1 MRYLFIFSLFFIAT
15 ALSSQNTLDKEVE
28 ATIKAVEQDL
38 ISWRRHLHANPE
50 LSNREYNTMQY
61 ILDVLAP
68 LNLKI
73 EKGAAKTGVIAVLE
87 TGKPGPIVG
96 LRADID
102 ALPVKERV
110 KLSFASKVETEYEG
124 KTVGVM
130 HACGHDAHTASLL
143 GAGRILN
150 NLRDAFEG
158 TVKLIFQPAEEKLP
172 GGAKL
177 MIEAGVLN
185 NPNVDAIIAQHV
197 FTPFKVGTVAYCFG
211 TAMASTD
218 ELYITIHGKGGHGA
232 YPQDTIDPVMI
243 SAQLLVALQQV
254 VSRTVSPFQPAVL
267 SFGKVIADGAT
278 NVIPDK
284 AYLEGTFRAL
294 DETVRADAHKKIVEI
309 ATHIAEAFGA
319 RAEVRIE
326 KGYPV
331 LHNDEALTR
340 RSYDRAVAYLGQE
353 NVFITTPRMG
363 AEDFAYYS
371 WEIPACFYRL
381 GTGNPEKGIVSNIHT
396 PTFDIDEDALKIGMG
411 LMAWHAIGEL
421 L

>member
-1 MRYLFIFSLFFIAT
+1 MASEYFEDIRTCRRYIH
-15 ALSSQNTLDKEVE
+15 
-28 ATIKAVEQDL
+28 
-38 ISWRRHLHANPE
+38 RHPE
-50 LSNREYNTMQY
+50 LSFFEKETAAFIQQKLTEYHIPFEAN
-61 ILDVLAP
+61 IAGNGIVAIIAGKNP
-68 LNLKI
+68 SK
-73 EKGAAKTGVIAVLE
+73 KTIA
-87 TGKPGPIVG
+87 

-102 ALPVKERV
+102 ALPITEANDVV
-110 KLSFASKVETEYEG
+110 YASSNK
-124 KTVGVM
+124 GVM

-185 NPNVDAIIAQHV
+185 NPNVNAIIAQHV

-371 WEIPACFYRL
+371 REIPACFYRL

>member
-1 MRYLFIFSLFFIAT
+1 MQQLQEQIKNMASEYFEDIRTCRRYIH
-15 ALSSQNTLDKEVE
+15 
-28 ATIKAVEQDL
+28 
-38 ISWRRHLHANPE
+38 RHPE
-50 LSNREYNTMQY
+50 LSFFEKETAAFIQQKLTEYHIPFEAN
-61 ILDVLAP
+61 IAGNGIVAIIAGKNP
-68 LNLKI
+68 SK
-73 EKGAAKTGVIAVLE
+73 KTIA
-87 TGKPGPIVG
+87 

-102 ALPVKERV
+102 ALPITEANDVV
-110 KLSFASKVETEYEG
+110 YASSNK
-124 KTVGVM
+124 GVM

>member
-1 MRYLFIFSLFFIAT
+1 MQQLQEQIKNMASEYFEDIRTCRRYIH
-15 ALSSQNTLDKEVE
+15 
-28 ATIKAVEQDL
+28 
-38 ISWRRHLHANPE
+38 RHPE
-50 LSNREYNTMQY
+50 LSFFEKETAAFIQQKLTEYHIPFEAN
-61 ILDVLAP
+61 IAGNGIVAIIAGKNP
-68 LNLKI
+68 SK
-73 EKGAAKTGVIAVLE
+73 KTIA
-87 TGKPGPIVG
+87 

-102 ALPVKERV
+102 ALPITEANDVV
-110 KLSFASKVETEYEG
+110 YASSNK
-124 KTVGVM
+124 GVM

-185 NPNVDAIIAQHV
+185 NPNVNAIIAQHV

-371 WEIPACFYRL
+371 REIPACFYRL

>member
-1 MRYLFIFSLFFIAT
+1 MQQLQEQIKNMASEYFEDIRTCRRYIH
-15 ALSSQNTLDKEVE
+15 
-28 ATIKAVEQDL
+28 
-38 ISWRRHLHANPE
+38 RHPE
-50 LSNREYNTMQY
+50 LSFFEKETAAFIQQKLTEYHIPFEAN
-61 ILDVLAP
+61 IAGNGIVAIIAGKNP
-68 LNLKI
+68 SK
-73 EKGAAKTGVIAVLE
+73 KTIA
-87 TGKPGPIVG
+87 

-102 ALPVKERV
+102 ALPITEANDVAY
-110 KLSFASKVETEYEG
+110 ASSNK
-124 KTVGVM
+124 GVM

-185 NPNVDAIIAQHV
+185 NPNVNAIIAQHV

-353 NVFITTPRMG
+353 NVIITTPRMG

-371 WEIPACFYRL
+371 REIPACFYRL

>member
-1 MRYLFIFSLFFIAT
+1 MASEYFEDIRTCRRYIH
-15 ALSSQNTLDKEVE
+15 
-28 ATIKAVEQDL
+28 
-38 ISWRRHLHANPE
+38 RHPE
-50 LSNREYNTMQY
+50 LSFFEKETAAFIQQKLTEYHIPFEAN
-61 ILDVLAP
+61 IAGNGIVAIIAGKNP
-68 LNLKI
+68 SK
-73 EKGAAKTGVIAVLE
+73 KTIA
-87 TGKPGPIVG
+87 

-102 ALPVKERV
+102 ALPITEANDVV
-110 KLSFASKVETEYEG
+110 YASSNK
-124 KTVGVM
+124 GVM

-185 NPNVDAIIAQHV
+185 NPNVNAIIAQHV

-353 NVFITTPRMG
+353 NVIITTPRMG

-371 WEIPACFYRL
+371 REIPACFYRL

>member
-1 MRYLFIFSLFFIAT
+1 MASEYFEDIRTCRRYIH
-15 ALSSQNTLDKEVE
+15 
-28 ATIKAVEQDL
+28 
-38 ISWRRHLHANPE
+38 RHPE
-50 LSNREYNTMQY
+50 LSFFEKETAAFIQQKLTEYHIPFEAN
-61 ILDVLAP
+61 IAGNGIVAIIAGKNP
-68 LNLKI
+68 SK
-73 EKGAAKTGVIAVLE
+73 KTIA
-87 TGKPGPIVG
+87 

-102 ALPVKERV
+102 ALPITEANDVV
-110 KLSFASKVETEYEG
+110 YASSNK
-124 KTVGVM
+124 GVM

-371 WEIPACFYRL
+371 REIPACFYRL

>member
-1 MRYLFIFSLFFIAT
+1 MASEYFEDIRTCRRYIH
-15 ALSSQNTLDKEVE
+15 
-28 ATIKAVEQDL
+28 
-38 ISWRRHLHANPE
+38 RHPE
-50 LSNREYNTMQY
+50 LSFFEKETAAFIQQKLTEYHIPFEAN
-61 ILDVLAP
+61 IAGNGIVAIIAGKNP
-68 LNLKI
+68 SK
-73 EKGAAKTGVIAVLE
+73 KTIA
-87 TGKPGPIVG
+87 

-102 ALPVKERV
+102 ALPITEANDVV
-110 KLSFASKVETEYEG
+110 YASSNK
-124 KTVGVM
+124 GVM

-353 NVFITTPRMG
+353 NVIITTPRMG

-371 WEIPACFYRL
+371 REIPACFYRL

>member
-1 MRYLFIFSLFFIAT
+1 MASEYFEDIRTCRRYIH
-15 ALSSQNTLDKEVE
+15 
-28 ATIKAVEQDL
+28 
-38 ISWRRHLHANPE
+38 RHPE
-50 LSNREYNTMQY
+50 LSFFEKETAAFIQQKLTEYHIPFEAN
-61 ILDVLAP
+61 IAGNGIVAIIAGKNP
-68 LNLKI
+68 SK
-73 EKGAAKTGVIAVLE
+73 KTIA
-87 TGKPGPIVG
+87 

-102 ALPVKERV
+102 ALPITEANDVV
-110 KLSFASKVETEYEG
+110 YASSNK
-124 KTVGVM
+124 GVM

>member
-1 MRYLFIFSLFFIAT
+1 MQQLQEQIKNMASEYFEDIRTCRRYIH
-15 ALSSQNTLDKEVE
+15 
-28 ATIKAVEQDL
+28 
-38 ISWRRHLHANPE
+38 RHPE
-50 LSNREYNTMQY
+50 LSFFEKETAAFIQQKLTEYHIPFEAN
-61 ILDVLAP
+61 IAGNGIVAIIAGKNP
-68 LNLKI
+68 SK
-73 EKGAAKTGVIAVLE
+73 KTIA
-87 TGKPGPIVG
+87 

-102 ALPVKERV
+102 ALPITEANDVV
-110 KLSFASKVETEYEG
+110 YASSNK
-124 KTVGVM
+124 GVM

-326 KGYPV
+326 RGYPV

-353 NVFITTPRMG
+353 NVIITTPRMG

-371 WEIPACFYRL
+371 REIPACFYRL

>member
-1 MRYLFIFSLFFIAT
+1 MQQLQEQIKNMASEYFEDIRTCRRYIH
-15 ALSSQNTLDKEVE
+15 
-28 ATIKAVEQDL
+28 
-38 ISWRRHLHANPE
+38 RHPE
-50 LSNREYNTMQY
+50 LSFFEKETAAFIQQKLTEYHIPFEAN
-61 ILDVLAP
+61 IAGNGIVAIIAGKNP
-68 LNLKI
+68 SK
-73 EKGAAKTGVIAVLE
+73 KTIA
-87 TGKPGPIVG
+87 

-102 ALPVKERV
+102 ALPITEANDVAY
-110 KLSFASKVETEYEG
+110 ASSNK
-124 KTVGVM
+124 GVM

-185 NPNVDAIIAQHV
+185 NPNVNAIIAQHV

-371 WEIPACFYRL
+371 REIPACFYRL